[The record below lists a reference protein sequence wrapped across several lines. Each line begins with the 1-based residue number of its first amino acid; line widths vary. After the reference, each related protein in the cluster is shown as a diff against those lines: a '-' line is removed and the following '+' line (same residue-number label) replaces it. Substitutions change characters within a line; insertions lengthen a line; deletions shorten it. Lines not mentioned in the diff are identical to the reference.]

1 MKRLVLSAVTVAAL
15 CFVSCSVP
23 MKNEASRP
31 NRLGE
36 SFSGDVAITI
46 EKMHAAGRLERSGGD
61 WNVEF
66 SEPNTLSGVSLGF
79 SDGSVT
85 ASYKGLSFS
94 VPQSAVPVKAMMLN
108 LIKAVDENSASEELK
123 GEEKDGMLRLNGKLD
138 GGSYVLSVDDNGFIC
153 GFDMPGYE
161 LSMTFMNIA
170 EGADNMTA
178 SDTTAEAVT
187 TVTETAA
194 TSTTQTVEQS

>member
-1 MKRLVLSAVTVAAL
+1 MKRLVLSAVTAAAL

-23 MKNEASRP
+23 MKNESSRP

-36 SFSGDVAITI
+36 SFAGDVAITI
-46 EKMHAAGRLERSGGD
+46 EKMRAAGRLERSGDD

-108 LIKAVDENSASEELK
+108 LIRAVDENSGSEELK
-123 GEEKDGMLRLNGKLD
+123 GEEKDGMLRIDGKLD

-161 LSMTFMNIA
+161 LSMSFMNIT
-170 EGADNMTA
+170 EGADTVTV

-187 TVTETAA
+187 TAPEEV
-194 TSTTQTVEQS
+194 SVSVSQIVEQS